1 MISLHAV
8 IMVIAMMLGLANA
21 MKDFTVTDAQVNFLS
36 FLQKLYEKLWQQNNI
51 FCCFLFFKKNAL
63 VSTN

>member
-36 FLQKLYEKLWQQNNI
+36 FLQKLYKKLWQQNNI
-51 FCCFLFFKKNAL
+51 FCCFLFFQKNAL

>member
-1 MISLHAV
+1 MISLHAA

-36 FLQKLYEKLWQQNNI
+36 FLQKLYKKLWQQNVVS
-51 FCCFLFFKKNAL
+51 FFFKKMHWYL
-63 VSTN
+63 LTEL